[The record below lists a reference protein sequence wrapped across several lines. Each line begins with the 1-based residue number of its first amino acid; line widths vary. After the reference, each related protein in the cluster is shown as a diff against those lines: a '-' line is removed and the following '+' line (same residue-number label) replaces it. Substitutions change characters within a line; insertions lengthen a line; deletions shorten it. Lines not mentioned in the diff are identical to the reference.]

1 MERLHWHGRTPDDA
15 RCHPHV
21 DGHDH
26 GRQRHAAA
34 RSRHFLPTTSGCATR
49 CWRVAG
55 RDQVC
60 PALYH
65 ASNHVLALQ
74 VQAGKKPA
82 SEMGNSSLC
91 LQKLHVLTCAQYAHI
106 KADVCVPAG
115 TAADVLSHV
124 LYQGPY
130 GPLSGSAMMYVLGER
145 SGQVSELHFEY
156 TAATGL
162 KISSKISPNLS
173 PALSSQPKNSATLRR
188 R

>member
-1 MERLHWHGRTPDDA
+1 
-15 RCHPHV
+15 
-21 DGHDH
+21 
-26 GRQRHAAA
+26 
-34 RSRHFLPTTSGCATR
+34 
-49 CWRVAG
+49 VAG

-162 KISSKISPNLS
+162 EISPKESFARFGLTAEELGYAASQVTCPS
-173 PALSSQPKNSATLRR
+173 PARLQARCQCARLM
-188 R
+188 